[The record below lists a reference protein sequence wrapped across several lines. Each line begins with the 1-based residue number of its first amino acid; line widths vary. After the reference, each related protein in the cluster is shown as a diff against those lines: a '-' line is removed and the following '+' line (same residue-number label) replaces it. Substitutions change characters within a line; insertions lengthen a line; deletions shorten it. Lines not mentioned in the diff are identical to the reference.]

1 MASQSLWYYTG
12 LPNKVIDTI
21 EEDLENNFGGELRQ
35 SIVGHNP
42 QADEDDRNFID
53 KQIRDA
59 KNAWIPT
66 THWVAG
72 FCWHYVTRGN
82 RENFCYDLE
91 HIDQESLQYT
101 VYGDGEYYGW
111 HSDADLDTF
120 YTPLSN
126 FNRDRNNEEIGRDYL
141 IKNCEKVRKLSFSL
155 IISDPDTYQ
164 GGNFEIKG
172 SNGKVYLEPRQ
183 RGMIILFD
191 SRAVHR
197 VTKFTGGIRKII
209 VGWTVGPRWK

>member
-1 MASQSLWYYTG
+1 MASHSLLYYTG

-72 FCWHYVTRGN
+72 FCWHYVTRAN

-101 VYGDGEYYGW
+101 VYGDG
-111 HSDADLDTF
+111 
-120 YTPLSN
+120 
-126 FNRDRNNEEIGRDYL
+126 
-141 IKNCEKVRKLSFSL
+141 
-155 IISDPDTYQ
+155 
-164 GGNFEIKG
+164 
-172 SNGKVYLEPRQ
+172 
-183 RGMIILFD
+183 
-191 SRAVHR
+191 
-197 VTKFTGGIRKII
+197 
-209 VGWTVGPRWK
+209 

>member
-1 MASQSLWYYTG
+1 MENKIENLLTKMGAIMSGHFILTSGLHSDKYIEKFRVLEDPLSLDMISKEMAS
-12 LPNKVIDTI
+12 
-21 EEDLENNFGGELRQ
+21 
-35 SIVGHNP
+35 
-42 QADEDDRNFID
+42 NFID

-72 FCWHYVTRGN
+72 FCWHYVTRAN

-126 FNRDRNNEEIGRDYL
+126 FNRDRKKDEHRNN
-141 IKNCEKVRKLSFSL
+141 
-155 IISDPDTYQ
+155 IIT
-164 GGNFEIKG
+164 
-172 SNGKVYLEPRQ
+172 
-183 RGMIILFD
+183 IID
-191 SRAVHR
+191 
-197 VTKFTGGIRKII
+197 
-209 VGWTVGPRWK
+209 